1 MPKEREDENMKSITG
16 AADTARASGVIA
28 KAAVALIVSILVAI
42 GACVPASAI
51 IEYADP
57 ITSTDVYV
65 VDVSYSDETGRYL
78 FKCAAQ
84 LIGYPNGYTPFTFGI
99 DGENITNADGSA
111 ASEDE
116 ILAFK
121 TLTISWD
128 GIAMESYPLQLGLVY
143 SAAGSAQTSLTP
155 DEQDELAAL
164 FDLSALAVQEPDESS
179 GEDTDDADINPPTG
193 IAICTSLTATAAAA
207 VYVIFNRKK

>member
-16 AADTARASGVIA
+16 AAYTARASGVIA

-65 VDVSYSDETGRYL
+65 VDVSYNDETGRYL

-143 SAAGSAQTSLTP
+143 SATGSAQTSLTP
-155 DEQDELAAL
+155 DED
-164 FDLSALAVQEPDESS
+164 
-179 GEDTDDADINPPTG
+179 
-193 IAICTSLTATAAAA
+193 
-207 VYVIFNRKK
+207 RKSVV